1 MAPDFKKKKNWLS
14 FKLFGGK
21 ISFSVWIF
29 LRVFLCLW
37 CSKSGDEC
45 LTWSL
50 WGHTVWCCSAS
61 SSWKLWESL
70 RHLKYLLSLF
80 LFFYGCDVASYGAP
94 LSSASSSGL
103 FSLYCPDS
111 VVFPAL
117 SPSSLMLSSSH
128 SAVECIHLKIPDT
141 QLPHLHLILLST
153 SIVFLLRLSVHL
165 MKPFHPFFSPAW
177 SSLLSEAFSSSFP
190 IHVAPLT
197 IQTRH
202 NGLGLGEWG
211 QDCSVSFQIHSQHKN
226 KACGGH
232 EEDSLT
238 HCLGSCFK
246 LLR

>member
-1 MAPDFKKKKNWLS
+1 MSVLHDLYETTLCGVAQLLHHDGHNL
-14 FKLFGGK
+14 K
-21 ISFSVWIF
+21 IMRESQAFEIPSFSFPV
-29 LRVFLCLW
+29 LLW
-37 CSKSGDEC
+37 MWRG
-45 LTWSL
+45 LL
-50 WGHTVWCCSAS
+50 WGTFELCFL
-61 SSWKLWESL
+61 LWAL
-70 RHLKYLLSLF
+70 FTLLSRF
-80 LFFYGCDVASYGAP
+80 SRFSCPVPKFTDAFFFPFCCWVYPSENPRYSAP
-94 LSSASSSGL
+94 TLAFDSSFYFHCFSPETFCSFDETFSS
-103 FSLYCPDS
+103 
-111 VVFPAL
+111 
-117 SPSSLMLSSSH
+117 
-128 SAVECIHLKIPDT
+128 I
-141 QLPHLHLILLST
+141 
-153 SIVFLLRLSVHL
+153 
-165 MKPFHPFFSPAW
+165 FSPAW

>member
-1 MAPDFKKKKNWLS
+1 M
-14 FKLFGGK
+14 
-21 ISFSVWIF
+21 
-29 LRVFLCLW
+29 
-37 CSKSGDEC
+37 
-45 LTWSL
+45 
-50 WGHTVWCCSAS
+50 
-61 SSWKLWESL
+61 
-70 RHLKYLLSLF
+70 
-80 LFFYGCDVASYGAP
+80 ASYGAP

-111 VVFPAL
+111 VVSPAL
-117 SPSSLMLSSSH
+117 SPSSLMLSSFH

-141 QLPHLHLILLST
+141 QLSHLHLILLST

-165 MKPFHPFFSPAW
+165 MKPFHPFFPQLDLHCSVKR
-177 SSLLSEAFSSSFP
+177 AFSSSFP
-190 IHVAPLT
+190 IHGSPLT

>member
-141 QLPHLHLILLST
+141 QLPHLHWFF
-153 SIVFLLRLSVHL
+153 FLLPL
-165 MKPFHPFFSPAW
+165 FFSWDFLFIWWNLFIHFFPSLIFIAQW
-177 SSLLSEAFSSSFP
+177 SVLFFFP
-190 IHVAPLT
+190 NPCSPT
-197 IQTRH
+197 H
-202 NGLGLGEWG
+202 NT
-211 QDCSVSFQIHSQHKN
+211 D
-226 KACGGH
+226 
-232 EEDSLT
+232 
-238 HCLGSCFK
+238 
-246 LLR
+246 